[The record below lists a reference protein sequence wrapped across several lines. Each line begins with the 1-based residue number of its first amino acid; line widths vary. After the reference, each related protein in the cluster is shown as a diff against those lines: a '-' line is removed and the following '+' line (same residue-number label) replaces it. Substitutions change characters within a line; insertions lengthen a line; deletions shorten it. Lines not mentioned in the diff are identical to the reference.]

1 MFEIFK
7 GVISAGGYKLTDIQ
21 HKIKKMHLLGDIDET
36 QMDELL
42 ALAAAGVSPEA
53 ERPETLIMLQ
63 TLAQRMDG
71 LEARL
76 AALEGGDEENPEAG
90 DAPAYEAWEPWD
102 GISDKY
108 QPGAIVT
115 HGGKTWQSIYSGQN
129 VWEPGAAGTATL
141 WEVI

>member
-7 GVISAGGYKLTDIQ
+7 GVISAGGYKLGDIQ

-42 ALAAAGVSPEA
+42 TLAAQGVSPDA
-53 ERPETLIMLQ
+53 ERPENLVMMQ
-63 TLAQRMDG
+63 TLSRRMDG

-76 AALEGGDEENPEAG
+76 AALEGGGAEDSGET
-90 DAPAYEAWEPWD
+90 PAYEAWQPWD

>member
-1 MFEIFK
+1 MFDIFK
-7 GVISAGGYKLTDIQ
+7 SVISAGGYKLGDMQ
-21 HKIKKMHLLGDIDET
+21 HKIKKLHLLGDLDEN

-42 ALAAAGVSPEA
+42 TLAAAGVSPDA
-53 ERPETLIMLQ
+53 ERPENLVMMQ
-63 TLAQRMDG
+63 TLARRMDG

-76 AALEGGDEENPEAG
+76 SALESGGEESPEAG
-90 DAPAYEAWEPWD
+90 DAPAYEAWQPWD

-115 HGGKTWQSIYSGQN
+115 HSGKTWQSIYSGQN

-141 WEVI
+141 WEAI